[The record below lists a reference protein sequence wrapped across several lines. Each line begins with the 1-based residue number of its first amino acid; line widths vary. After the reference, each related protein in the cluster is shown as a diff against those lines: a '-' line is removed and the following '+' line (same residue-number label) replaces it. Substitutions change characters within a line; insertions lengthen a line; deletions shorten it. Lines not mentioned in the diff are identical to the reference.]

1 MNIVEDRGP
10 ERSTMDSLR
19 IRELRMEQEMTLS
32 QLAGQSGLSE
42 GMISQVE
49 RGITDPSLET
59 LRKISRVLN
68 VPLFQLFDQDDADG
82 SRVAVIRDGSQV
94 QITSPAT
101 SITYLRLS
109 AGYGQLE
116 VLRGTVAPGGASSL
130 EAWSHPAEECV
141 VVISGLLEIEVQGES
156 ISLEPGDSCHF
167 DSTLPHRLLNTSNE
181 PAVFIIAV
189 TPPSY

>member
-1 MNIVEDRGP
+1 
-10 ERSTMDSLR
+10 MDGLR
-19 IRELRMEQEMTLS
+19 IRELRKEQGMTLA
-32 QLAGQSGLSE
+32 QLASQSGLSE

-49 RGITDPSLET
+49 RGLTDPSLET

-68 VPLFQLFDQDDADG
+68 LPLFQLFNQDDAAP
-82 SRVAVIRDGSQV
+82 SRLAVLRKGRQV

-101 SITYLRLS
+101 NITYLRQS

-116 VLRGTVAPGGASSL
+116 VLRGTLAPGGASSA
-130 EAWSHPAEECV
+130 EPWSHPAEECV
-141 VVISGLLEIEVQGES
+141 VVISGLLEIEIQGER

-167 DSTLPHRLLNTSNE
+167 DSTLPHRLVNTSDE
-181 PAVFIIAV
+181 PTVFITAV